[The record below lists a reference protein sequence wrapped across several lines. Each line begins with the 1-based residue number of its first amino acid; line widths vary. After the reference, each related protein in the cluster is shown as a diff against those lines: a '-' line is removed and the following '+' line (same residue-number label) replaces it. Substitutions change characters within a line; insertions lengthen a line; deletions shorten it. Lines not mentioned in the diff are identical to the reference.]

1 MQRHDGDRED
11 AAPRP
16 RIGFVLEHSL
26 GHITH
31 ADNLRAAL
39 ADQDAITA
47 EIRDVP
53 WETAGLPAHVPGF
66 NSNWTIRSGV
76 RAWRSIRA
84 MHRGR
89 PLDALFVHTQVPAV
103 LSSGWFR
110 SIPTVVSLD
119 ATPLQYDS
127 LGASYDHA
135 VGPAPLE
142 RLKWRAARASLERA
156 AHIVT
161 WSQWAK
167 DGVVD
172 GYGIPDAKITVIP
185 PGVRPQLWRAPCRN
199 GRRDDQVRIL
209 FVGGDLERK
218 GGDVLLAAFA
228 QMRAALA
235 ARPGDGTID
244 ARLDL
249 VTKAHVPD
257 TPGVR
262 VHHGLGPNSR
272 ALIDLYH
279 AADVFCLPT
288 FGDCLP
294 MVLSEAGAAG
304 LALVST
310 AVAAIPEIVEDGVTG
325 LLVPTADVEALEGA
339 LTRLAEHPEL
349 RRRLGAAAAVRVAAR
364 YDAEANCAELVDL
377 LVRVAGPPR
386 PTRQ

>member
-1 MQRHDGDRED
+1 MQRHDGDTED

-53 WETAGLPAHVPGF
+53 WETAGLPARIPGF
-66 NSNWTIRSGV
+66 NSNWTVRAGV
-76 RAWRSIRA
+76 RAWRSIRS
-84 MHRGR
+84 MQRDHR
-89 PLDALFVHTQVPAV
+89 LDALFVHTQVPAV

-127 LGASYDHA
+127 LGASYDHR
-135 VGPAPLE
+135 VGPAALE
-142 RLKWRAARASLERA
+142 RLKWRAARASLDRA

-172 GYGIPDAKITVIP
+172 GYGIPEAKVTVIP
-185 PGVRPQLWRAPCRN
+185 PGVRPELWRAPCRSD
-199 GRRDDQVRIL
+199 RRYDEVRIL

-218 GGDVLLAAFA
+218 GGEVLLAAFA
-228 QMRAALA
+228 RMRAALA
-235 ARPGDGTID
+235 ARPGDETID

-249 VTKAHVPD
+249 VTKAHVPE
-257 TPGVR
+257 TPGVH
-262 VHHGLGPNSR
+262 VHHGIGPNSR
-272 ALIDLYH
+272 ALVDLYH

-310 AVAAIPEIVEDGVTG
+310 AVAGIPEIVEDGVTG
-325 LLVPTADVEALEGA
+325 LLVPTGDVESLEAA
-339 LTRLAEHPEL
+339 LTRLAEHPGL
-349 RRRLGAAAAVRVAAR
+349 RGRLGAAAAVRVATR
-364 YDAEANCAELVDL
+364 YDARANCAELVDL
-377 LVRVAGPPR
+377 LVRVSRRRDLAGR
-386 PTRQ
+386 